1 MKRFLLG
8 LLIGILVAAASQ
20 SLVAGFILRNQHVS
34 TIQGARSL
42 TNDELA
48 EAVMACDE
56 RIEAMN
62 GELIKLR
69 TENQKLQ
76 KDMVDV
82 GAALTQ
88 FKNLY
93 FRRF

>member
-8 LLIGILVAAASQ
+8 LLIGILVATGSH
-20 SLVAGFILRNQHVS
+20 SLVAGFILRNQRVS
-34 TIQGARSL
+34 TLQGTRSL

-48 EAVMACDE
+48 QAVMANDE
-56 RIEAMN
+56 RIEVMQ
-62 GELIKLR
+62 GELSKMR
-69 TENQKLQ
+69 SENQKMQ
-76 KDMVDV
+76 KDMGEVE
-82 GAALTQ
+82 AALIQ

>member
-8 LLIGILVAAASQ
+8 LFIGISVTAASQ

-34 TIQGARSL
+34 TIQGTRSL

-48 EAVMACDE
+48 QAVMSGDE